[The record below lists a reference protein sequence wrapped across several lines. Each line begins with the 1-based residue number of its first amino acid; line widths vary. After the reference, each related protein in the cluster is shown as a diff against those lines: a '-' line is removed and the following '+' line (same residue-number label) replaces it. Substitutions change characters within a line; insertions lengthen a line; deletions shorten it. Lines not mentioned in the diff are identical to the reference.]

1 MKKTIKIK
9 TNLLAGAVMGLF
21 SVIMLLIMPTQVRLP
36 MWDSGA
42 PSPRIIPGIC
52 LVGMLI
58 CSVILL
64 VQSLVFHKEHIY
76 EFVWE
81 NERKELLLIG
91 ALVVFVALTRMLGFI
106 PAGMLIFCGIQW
118 YEGERKPLIYIYTL
132 AMVVIVYFLFQ
143 NVFHVDL
150 PAGILKGII

>member
-9 TNLLAGAVMGLF
+9 TNLLAGTVMGLF
-21 SVIMLLIMPTQVRLP
+21 SIIMLLILPSQVRLP

-52 LVGMLI
+52 IVGILI
-58 CSVILL
+58 CSIILL

-81 NERKELLLIG
+81 NERKEILLIG
-91 ALVVFVALTRMLGFI
+91 TLVLFVVLTKFLGFI
-106 PAGMLIFCGIQW
+106 PAGMLIFCAIQW
-118 YEGERKPLIYIYTL
+118 YEGERKPLIYIYTIV
-132 AMVVIVYFLFQ
+132 MVIIVYFLFQ
-143 NVFHVDL
+143 NIFHVDL
-150 PAGILKGII
+150 PAGLLENFI

>member
-1 MKKTIKIK
+1 MKKTIKIR
-9 TNLLAGAVMGLF
+9 TNLLAGIVMGLF
-21 SVIMLLIMPTQVRLP
+21 SIIMLLVLPSQVRLP

-52 LVGMLI
+52 LVGILI

-81 NERKELLLIG
+81 NESKEILLIG
-91 ALVVFVALTRMLGFI
+91 TLVLFVVLTRFLGFI
-106 PAGMLIFCGIQW
+106 PAGMIIFTAIQW
-118 YEGERKPLIYIYTL
+118 YEGERKPLIYIYTI
-132 AMVVIVYFLFQ
+132 AMVIIVYFLFQ

-150 PAGILKGII
+150 PAGLLEGII

>member
-9 TNLLAGAVMGLF
+9 TNLLAGTVMGLF
-21 SVIMLLIMPTQVRLP
+21 SLIMLLIMPTQVRLP

-52 LVGMLI
+52 LVGILI

-81 NERKELLLIG
+81 NERKELLLIA
-91 ALVVFVALTRMLGFI
+91 ALVVFVILTNALGFI
-106 PAGMLIFCGIQW
+106 PAGMIIFCAIQW

-132 AMVVIVYFLFQ
+132 VMVVVVYFLFQ